1 MMAIQDFG
9 GLLFGGGGTGLE
21 DYLSADQQSGIR
33 NQAML
38 QAAAALLQAGGPSRT
53 PISLGQALGGAL
65 QAGSAGYSQAQQGA
79 VQSLLMRQKL
89 QEGALEQA
97 RMQAYLN
104 ALRAEGG
111 APAVAGQGGIPAI
124 PMGAGGVPPA
134 GSAPTA
140 MPMGAPA
147 SQGGGGMFAG
157 LTPEQR
163 KILPLMK
170 PTEAIGEA
178 FKAAGQR
185 AALLSDQDLTS
196 LGLPLGTLAY
206 RLPSGETKIVSQKS
220 DRLTESEITQLGLP
234 PTTLAYRLP
243 SGETKIVARPDYQ
256 YVETPAGGK
265 QLIDMNNPLGIVPKP
280 VQDRVIASGTVP
292 KPTAGP
298 PAYAGGFA
306 PALKPEQIMTTV
318 AEWDKNYK
326 TPVDTVLSSYNIV
339 KDLVTTGQAGISDY
353 GVLIKAIKALE
364 PNSAVMQGEAQSAQ
378 QMQAIADRMQGF
390 LDKIVAGGV
399 GSEQARLDLA
409 NLARSGAKVAIETYN
424 RQADRKAGL
433 LRQYAPQSVID
444 STFQKFIIPED
455 IASKAKMEEA
465 MKAGMA
471 ANPAAT
477 GTVLTFDPKTKTWSY
492 K

>member
-1 MMAIQDFG
+1 MATMQDFS

-21 DYLSADQQSGIR
+21 GYITPEQQQAIQQQS
-33 NQAML
+33 ML
-38 QAAAALLQAGGPSRT
+38 QAASALLSAGGPSRT

-65 QAGSAGYSQAQQGA
+65 QAGQQGYQQAQTGA
-79 VQSLLMRQKL
+79 IQNLLTRQKL
-89 QEGALEQA
+89 NEGALEQA
-97 RMQAYLN
+97 RMKAYLD
-104 ALRAEGG
+104 ALGGEGG
-111 APAVAGQGGIPAI
+111 ALAVAGQAGIPTT
-124 PMGAGGVPPA
+124 GA
-134 GSAPTA
+134 APTA
-140 MPMGAPA
+140 MPMGAPTP
-147 SQGGGGMFAG
+147 QGGGGMFAG

-163 KILPLMK
+163 RILPLMK

-185 AALLSDQDLTS
+185 ANQLSDS
-196 LGLPLGTLAY
+196 ELA
-206 RLPSGETKIVSQKS
+206 G
-220 DRLTESEITQLGLP
+220 LGLP
-234 PTTLAYRLP
+234 PTTLAYKMP
-243 SGETKIVARPDYQ
+243 NGETKIVYRPDYQ
-256 YVETPAGGK
+256 YIETPSGGK
-265 QLIDMNNPLGIVPKP
+265 QLMDMNNPLGIVPKP
-280 VQDRVIASGTVP
+280 VQNRVEASGTVP
-292 KPTAGP
+292 KPTAG
-298 PAYAGGFA
+298 ASTYGGGMA

-390 LDKIVAGGV
+390 VDKISAGGV
-399 GSEQARLDLA
+399 GSDQARLDLA

-424 RQADRKAGL
+424 KQAERKAQL
-433 LRQYAPQSVID
+433 LGRYVPQSVID
-444 STFQKFIIPED
+444 STFQKYQIPED
-455 IASKAKMEEA
+455 ITSKVKMEQA
-465 MKAGMA
+465 MRAGMA
-471 ANPAAT
+471 QTPPAT

>member
-1 MMAIQDFG
+1 MAIQDFG

-38 QAAAALLQAGGPSRT
+38 QAAAALLQAGGPSRQ

-65 QAGSAGYSQAQQGA
+65 QAGSAGYQQAQQGA
-79 VQSLLMRQKL
+79 VQSLLTRQKL
-89 QEGALEQA
+89 AEGALDLQRLKLFNEEYQK
-97 RMQAYLN
+97 
-104 ALRAEGG
+104 EFGGG
-111 APAVAGQGGIPAI
+111 ATPV
-124 PMGAGGVPPA
+124 MTAGGVPPA

-147 SQGGGGMFAG
+147 PQGGGGIFSG

-220 DRLTESEITQLGLP
+220 DRLTESEVTQLGLP

-256 YVETPAGGK
+256 YVETPSGGK

-390 LDKIVAGGV
+390 VDKISAGGV
-399 GSEQARLDLA
+399 GSDQARLDLA

-424 RQADRKAGL
+424 RQADRKAAL
-433 LRQYAPQSVID
+433 LGQYAPKSVID
-444 STFQKFIIPED
+444 STFQKYQIPED
-455 IASKAKMEEA
+455 ITSKVKMEEA
-465 MKAGMA
+465 MKAGIA
-471 ANPAAT
+471 ANPRAA
-477 GTVLTFDPKTKTWSY
+477 GTVLTFDPKTNTWSY

>member
-1 MMAIQDFG
+1 MMATQDFG

-21 DYLSADQQSGIR
+21 SYITPEQQQAIQQQS
-33 NQAML
+33 ML
-38 QAAAALLQAGGPSRT
+38 QAASALLSAGGPSRT
-53 PISLGQALGGAL
+53 PISIGQALGGAL
-65 QAGSAGYSQAQQGA
+65 QAGQQGYQQAQTGA
-79 VQSLLMRQKL
+79 IQNLLTRQKL

-97 RMQAYLN
+97 RMKAYLD
-104 ALRAEGG
+104 ALGGEGG
-111 APAVAGQGGIPAI
+111 APAVAGQTGMPTA
-124 PMGAGGVPPA
+124 GA
-134 GSAPTA
+134 APTA
-140 MPMGAPA
+140 MPMGAQAP
-147 SQGGGGMFAG
+147 QGGGGMFAG

-163 KILPLMK
+163 RILPLMK

-185 AALLSDQDLTS
+185 ANQLSDS
-196 LGLPLGTLAY
+196 ELA
-206 RLPSGETKIVSQKS
+206 G
-220 DRLTESEITQLGLP
+220 LGLP
-234 PTTLAYRLP
+234 PTTLAYKMP
-243 SGETKIVARPDYQ
+243 NGETKIVYRPDYQ
-256 YVETPAGGK
+256 YIETPSGGK
-265 QLIDMNNPLGIVPKP
+265 QLMDMNNPLGIVPKP
-280 VQDRVIASGTVP
+280 VQDRVAASGTVP
-292 KPTAGP
+292 KPTAGAP
-298 PAYAGGFA
+298 TYGGGMA

-390 LDKIVAGGV
+390 VDKISAGGV
-399 GSEQARLDLA
+399 GSDQARLDLA

-424 RQADRKAGL
+424 KQAERKAQL
-433 LRQYAPQSVID
+433 LGRYVPQSVID
-444 STFQKFIIPED
+444 STFQKYQIPED
-455 IASKAKMEEA
+455 ITSKVKMEQA
-465 MKAGMA
+465 MRAGMA
-471 ANPAAT
+471 QTPPAT

>member
-1 MMAIQDFG
+1 MATMQDFG

-33 NQAML
+33 NQALL
-38 QAAAALLQAGGPSRT
+38 QAAAALLSAGGPSRQ

-65 QAGSAGYSQAQQGA
+65 QAGTQGYGQAQQGA
-79 VQSLLMRQKL
+79 IQSLVTRQKL
-89 QEGALEQA
+89 AEGALDLQRQKLFNEEYQK
-97 RMQAYLN
+97 
-104 ALRAEGG
+104 EFGGG
-111 APAVAGQGGIPAI
+111 ATQA
-124 PMGAGGVPPA
+124 GAGTTPVMSA
-134 GSAPTA
+134 GGMQTAGAAPSPRT
-140 MPMGAPA
+140 
-147 SQGGGGMFAG
+147 SGGGMFSG

-163 KILPLMK
+163 RILPLMK

-178 FKAAGQR
+178 FRAAGQR

-220 DRLTESEITQLGLP
+220 DRLTESEVTQLGLP

-292 KPTAGP
+292 KPTAGALP
-298 PAYAGGFA
+298 TYGGGMA
-306 PALKPEQIMTTV
+306 PALKPEQIMT
-318 AEWDKNYK
+318 AIQDWDTKYK
-326 TPVDTVLSSYNIV
+326 TPVDSILSSYSIV
-339 KDLVTTGQAGISDY
+339 KDLVMTGEGGISDY
-353 GVLIKAIKALE
+353 GVLIKSLKALD
-364 PNSAVMQGEAQSAQ
+364 PNSAVMQGEASAAA
-378 QMQAIADRMQGF
+378 QMQGMADRMQGF

-409 NLARSGAKVAIETYN
+409 NLARSSAKVAIETYN
-424 RQADRKAGL
+424 RQADRKVAL
-433 LRQYAPQSVID
+433 MRQYVPQSVID
-444 STFQKFIIPED
+444 STFQKYAIPEELT
-455 IASKAKMEEA
+455 SKKSFQET
-465 MKAGMA
+465 MKSGTA
-471 ANPAAT
+471 PPAT

>member
-1 MMAIQDFG
+1 MMALTDFG

-21 DYLSADQQSGIR
+21 GYITPEQQQAIQQQS
-33 NQAML
+33 ML
-38 QAAAALLQAGGPSRT
+38 QAASALLQAGGPSRQ

-65 QAGSAGYSQAQQGA
+65 QAGSAGYGQAQQGA
-79 VQSLLMRQKL
+79 IQNLLTRQKL

-104 ALRAEGG
+104 ALGAEGG
-111 APAVAGQGGIPAI
+111 APAVAGQNGIPAM

-140 MPMGAPA
+140 MPMGAQAP
-147 SQGGGGMFAG
+147 QGGGGMFAG

-163 KILPLMK
+163 RILPLMK

-185 AALLSDQDLTS
+185 ANQLSDSELAG
-196 LGLPLGTLAY
+196 LGLPPSTLAY
-206 RLPSGETKIVSQKS
+206 KMPNGETKIV
-220 DRLTESEITQLGLP
+220 
-234 PTTLAYRLP
+234 Y
-243 SGETKIVARPDYQ
+243 RPDYQ
-256 YVETPAGGK
+256 YIETPSGGK
-265 QLIDMNNPLGIVPKP
+265 QLMDMNNPLGIVPKP
-280 VQDRVIASGTVP
+280 VQDRVAASGTVP
-292 KPTAGP
+292 KPT
-298 PAYAGGFA
+298 GGAATYGGGMA

-318 AEWDKNYK
+318 AEWDKNYR
-326 TPVDTVLSSYNIV
+326 TPVETVLSSYNIV

-390 LDKIVAGGV
+390 VDKISAGGV
-399 GSEQARLDLA
+399 GSDQARLDLA

-424 RQADRKAGL
+424 KQADRKSQL
-433 LRQYAPQSVID
+433 LGRYVPQSVID
-444 STFQKFIIPED
+444 STFQKYQIPED
-455 IASKAKMEEA
+455 ITSKVKMEQS

-471 ANPAAT
+471 QTPPAA
-477 GTVLTFDPKTKTWSY
+477 GQQMWRFENNKWIFR
-492 K
+492 

>member
-1 MMAIQDFG
+1 MATMQDFG

-33 NQAML
+33 NQALL
-38 QAAAALLQAGGPSRT
+38 QAAAALLSAGGPSER
-53 PISLGQALGGAL
+53 PVSIGQALGGAL
-65 QAGSAGYSQAQQGA
+65 QAGSAGYQQAQQGA
-79 VQSLLMRQKL
+79 VQSLLSRQKL

-97 RMQAYLN
+97 RMKAYMQALSG
-104 ALRAEGG
+104 EGG
-111 APAVAGQGGIPAI
+111 APAVAGQTGMPTA
-124 PMGAGGVPPA
+124 GA
-134 GSAPTA
+134 APTA
-140 MPMGAPA
+140 MPMGAQAP
-147 SQGGGGMFAG
+147 QGGGGMFAG

-163 KILPLMK
+163 RILPLMK

-185 AALLSDQDLTS
+185 ANQLSDS
-196 LGLPLGTLAY
+196 ELA
-206 RLPSGETKIVSQKS
+206 G
-220 DRLTESEITQLGLP
+220 LGLP
-234 PTTLAYRLP
+234 PTTLAYKMP
-243 SGETKIVARPDYQ
+243 NGETKIVYRPDYQ
-256 YVETPAGGK
+256 YIETPSGGK
-265 QLIDMNNPLGIVPKP
+265 QLMDMNNPLGIVPKP
-280 VQDRVIASGTVP
+280 VQNRVEASGTVP
-292 KPTAGP
+292 KPTGGAPTYG
-298 PAYAGGFA
+298 GGFA

-390 LDKIVAGGV
+390 VDKISAGGV
-399 GSEQARLDLA
+399 GSDQARLDLA

-424 RQADRKAGL
+424 KQAERKAQL
-433 LRQYAPQSVID
+433 LGRYVPQSVID
-444 STFQKFIIPED
+444 STFQKYQIPED
-455 IASKAKMEEA
+455 ITSKVKMEQS

-471 ANPAAT
+471 QTPPAA
-477 GTVLTFDPKTKTWSY
+477 GQQMWRFENNKWIFR
-492 K
+492 

>member
-1 MMAIQDFG
+1 MATTDFG

-21 DYLSADQQSGIR
+21 DYLSAGQQESIK

-65 QAGSAGYSQAQQGA
+65 QAGSQGYQQAQTGA
-79 VQSLLMRQKL
+79 IQNLLTRQKL

-97 RMQAYLN
+97 RMKAYLD
-104 ALRAEGG
+104 ALGGEGG
-111 APAVAGQGGIPAI
+111 APAVAGQTG
-124 PMGAGGVPPA
+124 MPPS

-147 SQGGGGMFAG
+147 PQGGGGMFAG

-163 KILPLMK
+163 RILPLMK

-185 AALLSDQDLTS
+185 ANQLTDS
-196 LGLPLGTLAY
+196 ELA
-206 RLPSGETKIVSQKS
+206 G
-220 DRLTESEITQLGLP
+220 LGLP
-234 PTTLAYRLP
+234 PTTLAYKLP
-243 SGETKIVARPDYQ
+243 SGETKIVYRPDYQ
-256 YVETPAGGK
+256 YIETPSGGK
-265 QLIDMNNPLGIVPKP
+265 QLMDMNNPLGIVPKP
-280 VQDRVIASGTVP
+280 VQDRVAASGTVP
-292 KPTAGP
+292 KLTGGAPTYG
-298 PAYAGGFA
+298 GGFA

-390 LDKIVAGGV
+390 VDKISAGGV
-399 GSEQARLDLA
+399 GSDQARLDLA
-409 NLARSGAKVAIETYN
+409 NLARSGAKIAIETYN
-424 RQADRKAGL
+424 KQADRKSSL
-433 LRQYAPQSVID
+433 LGQYVPKSVID
-444 STFQKFIIPED
+444 STFQKFEIPLD
-455 IASKAKMEEA
+455 ISSKAEMEKA
-465 MKAGMA
+465 LKAGMA
-471 ANPAAT
+471 ANPTAA

>member
-1 MMAIQDFG
+1 MATMQDFG

-33 NQAML
+33 NQALL
-38 QAAAALLQAGGPSRT
+38 QAAAALLSAGGPSER
-53 PISLGQALGGAL
+53 PISIGQALGGAL

-79 VQSLLMRQKL
+79 VQSLLTRQKL
-89 QEGALEQA
+89 AEGALDLQRLKLFNEEYQK
-97 RMQAYLN
+97 
-104 ALRAEGG
+104 EFGGG
-111 APAVAGQGGIPAI
+111 ATPV
-124 PMGAGGVPPA
+124 MTAGGVPPA

-147 SQGGGGMFAG
+147 PQGGGGIFSG

>member
-1 MMAIQDFG
+1 MMATMQDFS

-21 DYLSADQQSGIR
+21 GYITPEQQQAIQQQS
-33 NQAML
+33 ML
-38 QAAAALLQAGGPSRT
+38 QAASALLSAGGPSRT

-65 QAGSAGYSQAQQGA
+65 QAGQQGYQQAQTGA
-79 VQSLLMRQKL
+79 IQNLLTRQKL
-89 QEGALEQA
+89 NEGALEQA
-97 RMQAYLN
+97 RMKAYLD
-104 ALRAEGG
+104 ALGGEGG
-111 APAVAGQGGIPAI
+111 ALAVAGQAGIPTT
-124 PMGAGGVPPA
+124 GA
-134 GSAPTA
+134 APTA
-140 MPMGAPA
+140 MPMGAPTP
-147 SQGGGGMFAG
+147 QGGGGMFAG

-163 KILPLMK
+163 RILPLMK

-185 AALLSDQDLTS
+185 ANQLSDS
-196 LGLPLGTLAY
+196 ELA
-206 RLPSGETKIVSQKS
+206 G
-220 DRLTESEITQLGLP
+220 LGLP
-234 PTTLAYRLP
+234 PTTLAYKMP
-243 SGETKIVARPDYQ
+243 NGETKIVYRPDYQ
-256 YVETPAGGK
+256 YIETPSGGK
-265 QLIDMNNPLGIVPKP
+265 QLMDMNNPLGIVPKP
-280 VQDRVIASGTVP
+280 VQNRVEASGTVP
-292 KPTAGP
+292 KPTAG
-298 PAYAGGFA
+298 ASTYGGGMA

-390 LDKIVAGGV
+390 VDKISAGGV
-399 GSEQARLDLA
+399 GSDQARLDLA

-424 RQADRKAGL
+424 KQAERKAQL
-433 LRQYAPQSVID
+433 LGRYVPQSVID
-444 STFQKFIIPED
+444 STFQKYQIPED
-455 IASKAKMEEA
+455 ITSKVKMEQA
-465 MKAGMA
+465 MRAGMA
-471 ANPAAT
+471 QTPPAT